1 MLDYHGEG
9 PRVLTFDTECRP
21 LSYMGS
27 DYTTGEVTAIAWAW
41 NDTPEIIHSFV
52 LGIRCQHVVDDP
64 TNGGEKLCDRYH
76 FGDSPQDM
84 LGAFWDAFN
93 AADLV
98 TGHYI
103 RGFDLPVVNGA
114 MFDHLYATLPD
125 KLTSDTKLDLLK
137 TKYISASQENLAAAL
152 GLVHPKVSMNQQK
165 WREAN
170 RLTIPGLDLTRE
182 RVEGDVRQHM
192 ELRNTL
198 IDLEWLGPPKRWTPM
213 PGGGSTKYRP

>member
-1 MLDYHGEG
+1 MFEYHGEET
-9 PRVLTFDTECRP
+9 RILTFDTECRP

-41 NDTPEIIHSFV
+41 NDEPDLVHSFV
-52 LGIRCQHVVDDP
+52 LGMRCQHIME
-64 TNGGEKLCDRYH
+64 GSHLCDKYH
-76 FGDSPQDM
+76 FGDSPEDM
-84 LGAFWDAFN
+84 LGAFWDAYN
-93 AADLV
+93 AADIV

-103 RGFDLPVVNGA
+103 RGFDLPVINGA
-114 MFDHLYATLPD
+114 MFDHLYATLPE

-152 GLVHPKVSMNQQK
+152 GLEHPKVSMNQQK

-182 RVEGDVRQHM
+182 RVEGDVRQHI

-198 IDLEWLGPPKRWTPM
+198 IELEWLGPAKHWSPT
-213 PGGGSTKYRP
+213 PGGSSTKYRG